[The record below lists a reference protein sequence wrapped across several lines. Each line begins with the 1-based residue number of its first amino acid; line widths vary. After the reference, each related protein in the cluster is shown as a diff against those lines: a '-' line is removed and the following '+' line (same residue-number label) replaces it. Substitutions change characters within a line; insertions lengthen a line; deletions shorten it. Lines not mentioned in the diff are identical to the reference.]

1 MATFTTFNNL
11 PFEIRARIWE
21 LTVEPRTVEVHLFW
35 KDFVPRLAST
45 TPVPAP
51 LQACREA
58 RNMGLYKR
66 AFSEIEQDFSG
77 IDPAGRRYVWL
88 NLDIDMVSIGI
99 VPFMVFK
106 RVAPT
111 IKRLKFERE
120 NQDEKWWYFESGLI
134 EDFINAEEIHVI
146 CADGFKKW
154 GGTTE
159 EYNWPC
165 AVENIVFFDLD
176 EGLEMRGREFEEW
189 YQEWYEG
196 ENSRVLEMDEEEA
209 NELFAELTTLGHLA
223 TYGDVRRRTIEGV
236 GAAP

>member
-21 LTVEPRTVEVHLFW
+21 LTVEPRTVEVHLLW
-35 KDFVPRLAST
+35 KDFDPRLVST
-45 TPVPAP
+45 TPMPAP

-66 AFSEIEQDFSG
+66 AFSEIGTAD
-77 IDPAGRRYVWL
+77 RYVWL
-88 NLDIDMVSIGI
+88 NLDIDMVSIGT
-99 VPFMVFK
+99 VPFLVLE
-106 RVAPT
+106 RVAPM
-111 IKRLKFERE
+111 IKRLKFERK
-120 NQDEKWWYFESGLI
+120 NQDEYWWYFESGGI
-134 EDFINAEEIHVI
+134 EDFVNAEEIHVI

-176 EGLEMRGREFEEW
+176 EGLEMRGTEFEEW

-196 ENSRVLEMDEEEA
+196 EISRVLEMDEEEA
-209 NELFAELTTLGHLA
+209 SELFAELTALGHLA
-223 TYGDVRRRTIEGV
+223 TYADVRRRRTIEGV